1 MSRLAESDLS
11 FEFLMNQAKTGN
23 SDALAQLLEAY
34 RARLK
39 VFASFLLRNTS
50 RTSVDVSDVVQETN
64 LKAVAHF
71 QSIQGNQEGK
81 LAKWLRTTLRNHVTN
96 VIVSQN
102 RPGRRPKSLD
112 HLIEHGS
119 LVAEDSTPINQM
131 IKREQADIVKDI
143 IKELQPNYQQ
153 VLDLY
158 YLKNLGHQEIG
169 EKMGKD
175 AEYARKL
182 LYRATEALRKK
193 LI

>member
-1 MSRLAESDLS
+1 
-11 FEFLMNQAKTGN
+11 MNQAKTGN